1 MRKKFTETQIVGAI
15 KKTESGIKVND
26 VAREYGVSEAT
37 IYNWKAKYGG
47 MDVAELQR
55 FKDLEAQHNELKKIV
70 ADLLLENNA
79 IKAVLAKKW

>member
-1 MRKKFTETQIVGAI
+1 MRKKFTDTQIVAAI
-15 KKTESGIKVND
+15 KKTETGIRAGD

-55 FKDLEAQHNELKKIV
+55 FKDLEVQHNELKKIA
-70 ADLLLENNA
+70 ADLLLENSA
-79 IKAVLAKKW
+79 IKALLSKKF

>member
-1 MRKKFTETQIVGAI
+1 MRKKFSEIQIVGAI

-55 FKDLEAQHNELKKIV
+55 FRELKAKHNEL
-70 ADLLLENNA
+70 
-79 IKAVLAKKW
+79 